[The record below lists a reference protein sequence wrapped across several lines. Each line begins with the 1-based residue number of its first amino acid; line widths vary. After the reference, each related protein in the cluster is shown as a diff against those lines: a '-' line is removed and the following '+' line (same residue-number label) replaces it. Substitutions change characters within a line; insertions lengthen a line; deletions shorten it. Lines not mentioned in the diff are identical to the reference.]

1 MKQQPL
7 RDRAIE
13 QHLERISEDG
23 TDLFTAGGG
32 AVRIAVVHGT
42 TLVNRMIANH
52 KLNPTAG
59 LVLGQAYLL
68 ALLASS
74 TLKDDERMS
83 LLVEADG
90 PVEGL
95 SAEANSFGQVRGY
108 LRNSE
113 VELSAEVGMREIF
126 GTGVLSVMR
135 IAADR
140 SIPFQGQIEWQPGDL
155 TENLAWYYANSE
167 QTATL
172 LDVNVHFGEDQRV
185 EGAAGIIL
193 QALPDAPEGIL
204 EEMGTALTAARPL
217 GARFAAGETAT
228 RLIQQHLQDWR
239 PQLVGTRPAEFYCG
253 CSHERFG
260 RFLSALPDSE
270 KQDILENGPHPLKT
284 TCHNCNS
291 TYRYELV
298 ELEQLFTASPE
309 PPEESADS
317 SASSP

>member
-7 RDRAIE
+7 RDRSTE
-13 QHLERISEDG
+13 QHLERIAEDAS
-23 TDLFTAGGG
+23 DLFLAGDG
-32 AVRIAVVHGT
+32 AVRLAVVHGT

-74 TLKDDERMS
+74 TLKDDERLS
-83 LLVEADG
+83 IVVESDG

-108 LRNSE
+108 LHNSE
-113 VELSAEVGMREIF
+113 FSLSAEVGMPQLFRS
-126 GTGVLSVMR
+126 GVLSVMR

-155 TENLAWYYANSE
+155 TENMAWYYANSE

-172 LDVNVHFGEDQRV
+172 LDVNIHFSEDQRV
-185 EGAAGIIL
+185 QGAAGIIL
-193 QALPDAPEGIL
+193 QALPDAPEGML
-204 EEMGTALTAARPL
+204 EEMGGALAASRPI
-217 GARFAAGETAT
+217 GARFARGETAS
-228 RLIQQHLQDWR
+228 RLIQHHLHDWN

-260 RFLSALPDSE
+260 RFLSALPESE
-270 KQDILENGPHPLKT
+270 KQDILENGPLPLKT

-291 TYRYELV
+291 TYRYERG
-298 ELEQLFTASPE
+298 ELEELFAND
-309 PPEESADS
+309 ESRPA
-317 SASSP
+317 P